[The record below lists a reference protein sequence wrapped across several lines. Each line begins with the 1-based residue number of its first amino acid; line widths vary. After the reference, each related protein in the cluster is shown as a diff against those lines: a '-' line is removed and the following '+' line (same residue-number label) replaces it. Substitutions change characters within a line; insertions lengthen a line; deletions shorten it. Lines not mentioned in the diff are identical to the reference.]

1 MTETNFD
8 DFAFSHIFVFVSLSD
23 LLLFTSVNLEMV
35 VGYNDFLV
43 PIIDLFLLHFSF
55 LFDHIITRNK
65 HSIEIRSLRESSS
78 LSFDLGLEV
87 RLSILPRHILEPFKL
102 HFSFPSLLV
111 VRDQQI
117 RYFSLI
123 RSLWM
128 FIPVLTLHNV
138 IKSSL
143 SFPSSLIVLLSFLSH
158 LIFVH

>member
-1 MTETNFD
+1 
-8 DFAFSHIFVFVSLSD
+8 
-23 LLLFTSVNLEMV
+23 
-35 VGYNDFLV
+35 
-43 PIIDLFLLHFSF
+43 LLHFSF

-102 HFSFPSLLV
+102 HFSLPSLLV

-138 IKSSL
+138 IESSL
-143 SFPSSLIVLLSFLSH
+143 SFPSSLIVFLCFLSH